1 MRASRKP
8 PSGWLL
14 LLAGGAG
21 IALLTGGAK
30 RAFAGTRGMLK
41 QNIPIVL
48 MIVKK
53 WAPLFPKV
61 PIKLVMSI
69 IGNES
74 GFNANATNLTGGDLE
89 RGGAWGLGQMTL
101 ATANGIPPFIP
112 KSAKDGPVFKHWTGE
127 GKQLLDPSLN
137 VLFMMAYLNHLL
149 GELKGDTVLATAAY
163 NRGLGSV
170 KKMVAQGRASQV
182 AQLDYVQH
190 VQNVSDSLAKEGVA

>member
-1 MRASRKP
+1 MPASRKP
-8 PSGWLL
+8 GRGWLL

-41 QNIPIVL
+41 NNIPIVL

-53 WAPLFPKV
+53 WAPSFPKV

-74 GFNANATNLTGGDLE
+74 GFNTNATNLTGGDLA
-89 RGGAWGLGQMTL
+89 RGGAWGLAQMTL
-101 ATANGIPPFIP
+101 ATAKGVPPFIP
-112 KSAKDGPVFKHWTGE
+112 KAIKDGPVFKHWTGE

-137 VLFMMAYLNHLL
+137 VLFMMAYLNHLM
-149 GELKGDTVLATAAY
+149 GELKGDTVLVTAAY
-163 NRGLGSV
+163 NRGLGAV
-170 KKMVAQGRASQV
+170 KKMVSQGRTAQV
-182 AQLDYVQH
+182 ADLDYVRH
-190 VQNVSDSLAKEGVA
+190 VQGISESLTKEGVA